1 MIEGITMV
9 SSRLVLSR
17 VRLLDMVVG
26 STMGVSPNVGW
37 CILTGCAV
45 SRCATQ

>member
-1 MIEGITMV
+1 MMV
-9 SSRLVLSR
+9 SSRLVLAR
-17 VRLLDMVVG
+17 VRSLDIVVD
-26 STMGVSPNVGW
+26 STMDVSPNVGW